1 MGGPT
6 RRLRGAADVW
16 PIVYVAPFASGEN
29 WDRGAAVAEAAA
41 AGVFFAEGRGRSEHN
56 DGLEGA

>member
-1 MGGPT
+1 M
-6 RRLRGAADVW
+6 W
-16 PIVYVAPFASGEN
+16 SIVYVAPFASGGS
-29 WDRGAAVAEAAA
+29 WDRGGAAVAEAAA

>member
-1 MGGPT
+1 M
-6 RRLRGAADVW
+6 W